1 MGSFSFF
8 LSFLCVFFVTSYAQL
23 TENFYD
29 QTCPRLPNIVRREV
43 KRAIETDIRAGAKL
57 IRFHFHDC
65 FVQGCDGSVLLEDPP
80 GFETELNGLGN
91 LGIQGIEIIDA
102 IKAAVEIE
110 CPGVVSCA
118 DILAQA
124 SKDSVDVQGG
134 PSWRV
139 LYGRRD
145 SRTAN
150 KTGADNLP
158 SPFENLDPL
167 VKKFADVG
175 LNETDLVALSGAHT
189 FGRSRCVFFSGRLSN
204 FSGSGQPDPTLDPTY
219 RQELL
224 SACTSQDT
232 RVNFDPTTPDKFDKN
247 YFTNLRAN
255 KGLLQSD
262 QVLHST
268 QGAKTVEI
276 VRLMALK
283 QETFFRQFRLSM
295 IKMGNIKPLTGS
307 QGEIRRNCRRVND
320 LGSETGH
327 DVM

>member
-1 MGSFSFF
+1 MN
-8 LSFLCVFFVTSYAQL
+8 Q
-23 TENFYD
+23 
-29 QTCPRLPNIVRREV
+29 
-43 KRAIETDIRAGAKL
+43 
-57 IRFHFHDC
+57 
-65 FVQGCDGSVLLEDPP
+65 
-80 GFETELNGLGN
+80 
-91 LGIQGIEIIDA
+91 
-102 IKAAVEIE
+102 
-110 CPGVVSCA
+110 
-118 DILAQA
+118 
-124 SKDSVDVQGG
+124 QGG